1 MHDEPTPPLK
11 QARGTTLEEPAIN
24 INEESDLEEEETMMF
39 KEVEGNYKSYREV
52 LIQNFIKKVYLLPDL
67 NPKVI

>member
-11 QARGTTLEEPAIN
+11 QARGTTLEELAIN
-24 INEESDLEEEETMMF
+24 INEESDLEEETIMV
-39 KEVEGNYKSYREV
+39 KEVEGNYKNYREV

-67 NPKVI
+67 NPK